1 MMRKVFLFGFALGV
15 ATAFGN
21 DSPEVIKD
29 GSILGFW
36 RFNGTTESE
45 LKSDSSIYGSSGI
58 TSVQDANYVQIKETG
73 GFGNAGGYLNISK
86 DNYTATASLSST
98 VPALNGTTYPYYTLV
113 TRFRPNKAM
122 MSGQSGVLANV
133 LNDTVGWHF
142 MALRYQSNKN
152 SNKPNTNGS
161 EDYAIM
167 FDPRYTDSNG
177 WVSDAEKETYGD
189 LEIATPSATL
199 PLVRNGASVTIGGAI
214 SYQYKVLF
222 STRTQTVNFQAGLD
236 DVMLIN
242 RLLTK
247 REMTRLYK
255 TGETYIYMTGGNNTN
270 ANGSISFASEKAW
283 SSGESTVLPKPGD
296 IPGAAY
302 LVDNAKTLC
311 CTKDNA
317 TCPDMSVGYEAKF
330 GGDNYRTVSL
340 TIGRL
345 SPLTDILDPSAPP
358 LVSNTNGTFSIFGGP
373 GTKVVINDLRLNAGV
388 MRFTSSDMTFEG
400 NLTVGATRS
409 DPFVIRN
416 NTRENCKFVGTIA
429 GSGYLKKQGAGNF
442 DMTGLEGDF
451 RLILASDVGV
461 GKVKTRQLF
470 SYEAGVVV
478 VDAEAPVVFK
488 DDGTVNPAN
497 ATKGLVIAFESVPPR
512 GRHHVLTLPAAYADS
527 AKALTITDQ
536 TDYSGSAFGHAVVRE
551 GREVYVEF
559 PVGDF
564 GSVPLLIG
572 E

>member
-45 LKSDSSIYGSSGI
+45 LKFDSSIYGSSGI

-73 GFGNAGGYLNISK
+73 GFGSAGGYLNISK

-122 MSGQSGVLANV
+122 ASGRSGVLPDV
-133 LNDTVGWHF
+133 LNDTQGWHF
-142 MALRYQSNKN
+142 MAMRYQSKKN
-152 SNKPNTNGS
+152 SGKPNTNAS
-161 EDYAIM
+161 YNYAII
-167 FDPRYTDSNG
+167 FDPRYNG
-177 WVSDAEKETYGD
+177 FNWEEDKYKD
-189 LEIATPSATL
+189 LEIGTDSAQI
-199 PLVRNGASVTIGGAI
+199 PLTVNNDKTVTIGGQV
-214 SYQYKVLF
+214 SYKSGW
-222 STRTQTVNFQAGLD
+222 STSKLDFQAALD
-236 DVMLIN
+236 DVMVVN

-247 REMTRLYK
+247 PELMRLYH

-283 SSGESTVLPKPGD
+283 SSSESTVLPKPGD

-345 SPLTDILDPSAPP
+345 FPLTDILDPSAPP

-373 GTKVVINDLRLNAGV
+373 RTKVVINDLRLNAGL

-400 NLTVGATRS
+400 NLTVGAPRA

-416 NTRENCKFVGTIA
+416 NTGENCKFVGTIT

-497 ATKGLVIAFESVPPR
+497 ATKGLVIVFESVPPR

-551 GREVYVEF
+551 GREVYVEL
-559 PVGDF
+559 PAGDF
-564 GSVPLLIG
+564 GPVPLLIG